1 MRRDFGLLNA
11 VDRRAVTTFHY
22 FGWFML
28 QM

>member
-1 MRRDFGLLNA
+1 MRRDFGSLNA
-11 VDRRAVTTFHY
+11 VDRSAVTTFHF